1 MDTVRTSVVHTPAAS
16 LPRTITAQ
24 ALRVTLGRH
33 AHPLMIDVRRIEAF
47 SKATHLIAGA
57 TWRNPFDVLT
67 WCKYLPRHIP
77 IVVYCVHGY
86 EISANVA
93 AALAEEGL
101 NTATLE
107 GGIAAWE
114 AIGAPLVAKMA
125 ASPDAKMAVPQ
136 IPSAINAP
144 STWVTRS
151 RPKIDR
157 IACPWLI
164 RRFIDPLA
172 VFVYVPADEVQSY
185 AARTGAIAYDVPGVR
200 FTHRGERGELCSFD
214 ALIADFDLH
223 DASLHA
229 LAKIVRGA
237 DTGQPELTAQ
247 SPGLLALSLGLSQLY
262 PDDHTM
268 LNFGLIAYDAYYA
281 WLQSAQHEAH
291 NADLF
296 TKASA

>member
-1 MDTVRTSVVHTPAAS
+1 MDTVRPKIVSTPSAN
-16 LPRTITAQ
+16 LPRTTTAQ
-24 ALRVTLGRH
+24 ALRATLGRA
-33 AHPLMIDVRRIEAF
+33 AHPLVIDVRRIEAF

-67 WCKYLPRHIP
+67 WCKYLPRHVA
-77 IVVYCVHGY
+77 IVVYCVHGF
-86 EISANVA
+86 EISKNVA

-101 NTATLE
+101 NAATLE

-114 AIGAPLVAKMA
+114 AISAPLIAKMA
-125 ASPDAKMAVPQ
+125 PLPDAKMAAPL

-144 STWVTRS
+144 STWVTRA

-172 VFVYVPADEVQSY
+172 DFVYVPANEVQAY
-185 AARTGAIAYDVPGVR
+185 AARTGAIAYDVPGVI
-200 FTHRGERGELCSFD
+200 FTHRGEMCSFD
-214 ALIADFDLH
+214 ALMQDFDLQ
-223 DASLHA
+223 DASLNA

-262 PDDHTM
+262 EDDHTM
-268 LNFGLIAYDAYYA
+268 LNFGMIAYDAYYA
-281 WLQSAQHEAH
+281 WLQSAQAEVH

-296 TKASA
+296 NKAKA